1 MGFQMTMEPF
11 WGLLLEDVV
20 ITRLVMSRGQIME
33 NQMNLPQ
40 KEKEDVLQR
49 NNHVT
54 GGPIFNCTICK

>member
-20 ITRLVMSRGQIME
+20 ITRLVKSRGQTME

-40 KEKEDVLQR
+40 KEKRGRLA
-49 NNHVT
+49 
-54 GGPIFNCTICK
+54 KK